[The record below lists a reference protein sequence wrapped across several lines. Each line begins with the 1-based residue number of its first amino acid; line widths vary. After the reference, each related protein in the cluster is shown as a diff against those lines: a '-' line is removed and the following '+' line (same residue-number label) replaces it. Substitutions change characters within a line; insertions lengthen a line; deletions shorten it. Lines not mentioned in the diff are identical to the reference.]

1 MINTIRSSLF
11 DYIADLV
18 ESKAKVLDLG
28 CGKGELLETL
38 IREKNVVGHGIDIN
52 EENIIECIKKGISV
66 FQGNIDEGLLE
77 YRDKSYDYVILSQ
90 TLQVVHKPLFVI
102 NEMLRVGKKGII
114 CFPNFGYWK
123 IRLQLFF
130 KGQMPRTKRI
140 PYEWYNTPNI
150 HHVTIK
156 DFKHTCKKYGI
167 RIVKEIPLSGSQKR
181 RNILYAACSNLLA
194 EDALFLI
201 ES

>member
-18 ESKAKVLDLG
+18 EPKSKVLDLG

-52 EENIIECIKKGISV
+52 EENIIECIKKGVSV

-77 YRDKSYDYVILSQ
+77 YKDKSYDYVILSQ

-102 NEMLRVGKKGII
+102 NEMLRVGKRGII

-130 KGQMPRTKRI
+130 NGQMPRTKRI

-167 RIVKEIPLSGSQKR
+167 RIVKELPLSRSKKR
-181 RNILYAACSNLLA
+181 RNILYAACSNLFA

>member
-1 MINTIRSSLF
+1 MINTIRSSLY

-18 ESKAKVLDLG
+18 ESRSKVLDLG
-28 CGKGELLETL
+28 CGKGELLEAL
-38 IREKNVVGHGIDIN
+38 IKEKNVIGHGIDIN
-52 EENIIECIKKGISV
+52 EENIIECIKKGVSV

-156 DFKHTCKKYGI
+156 DFKRVCKKNGI
-167 RIVKEIPLSGSQKR
+167 KILKEIPLAGSQQKK
-181 RNILYAACSNLLA
+181 NILYTVCSNLFA